1 MKARNEGSKHPFGNN
16 ETRWPQQESIG
27 PEGGQYRVPEAC
39 NVHQANHQHAAYR
52 SKVGRDLNN
61 VVGRD
66 NPGVGEYDMQ
76 HVNTIANKEFQGGA
90 SNNFILFT
98 RQNYQQRSPPVKVQP
113 RISKLDETSK

>member
-1 MKARNEGSKHPFGNN
+1 
-16 ETRWPQQESIG
+16 
-27 PEGGQYRVPEAC
+27 
-39 NVHQANHQHAAYR
+39 
-52 SKVGRDLNN
+52 
-61 VVGRD
+61 
-66 NPGVGEYDMQ
+66 MQ